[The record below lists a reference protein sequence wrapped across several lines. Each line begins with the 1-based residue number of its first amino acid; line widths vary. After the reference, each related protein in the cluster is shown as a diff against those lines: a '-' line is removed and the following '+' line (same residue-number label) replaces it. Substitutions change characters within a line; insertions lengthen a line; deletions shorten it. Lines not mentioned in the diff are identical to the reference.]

1 MSYNPAFGGVFC
13 YNKRREKKNFCPMKT
28 LAKIVLSILAYNYM
42 KADLRR
48 DPYQNLVCGTRTNMA
63 AKPIENNGGL

>member
-1 MSYNPAFGGVFC
+1 
-13 YNKRREKKNFCPMKT
+13 MKT
-28 LAKIVLSILAYNYM
+28 LAKIVLGVLAYNYM

-48 DPYQNLVCGTRTNMA
+48 DPDRNLVCGHISNMP